1 MSFIVPQTD
10 PKASYLAHKDEIDSS
25 IARALCGGQYILGKE
40 VNDFEQEFAAY
51 NGVNHAVGVGNGT
64 DALYLALKACDIGYG
79 DAVITVSHTAVATV
93 AAIELTGA
101 TPVFVDIDSITY
113 TMNPECLLSAIKD
126 NKNKIKAIVP
136 VHLYGYPA
144 DMRLIMDIAKRYDL
158 YVIEDCAQS
167 TGATLNG
174 RKTGAWGDL
183 AAFSFYPTKNLAAL
197 GDGGMVVTSD
207 TKLAEKLYMLRQYGW
222 RKRFISEI
230 VGINTRLDE
239 IQAAIL
245 RVNLRYLNRDNAKRK
260 KLAQIYNDSLKS
272 FSLDLP
278 EVKSE
283 VEHSYHQYV
292 VRCRNR
298 DNLLEFLKSKGIQ
311 TAIHY
316 PVPVHLQPA
325 YKGRVL
331 VDGDLS
337 HTERICNEI
346 LSLPIYPEMTE
357 EQADLVLGNISLWE
371 GIKRV

>member
-25 IARALCGGQYILGKE
+25 IARALCSGWYILGKE

-51 NGVNHAVGVGNGT
+51 IGVNHAVGVGNGT
-64 DALYLALKACDIGYG
+64 EAIYLALKACDIGYG

-101 TPVFVDIDSITY
+101 TPVFVDIDPVTY
-113 TMNPECLLSAIKD
+113 TMNPERLLSAIQD
-126 NKNKIKAIVP
+126 SKNKIKAIVP
-136 VHLYGYPA
+136 VHLYGHPA

-197 GDGGMVVTSD
+197 GDGGMVVTND
-207 TKLAEKLYMLRQYGW
+207 TKFAEKAQMLRQYGW

-230 VGINTRLDE
+230 AGINTRLDE

-245 RVNLRYLNRDNAKRK
+245 RVNLCYLNGDNTKRK
-260 KLAQIYNDSLKS
+260 KLAQMYNDALKS
-272 FSLDLP
+272 FPLDLP

-316 PVPVHLQPA
+316 PMPVHLQPA
-325 YKGRVL
+325 YKGRVPI
-331 VDGDLS
+331 VGDLS
-337 HTERICNEI
+337 ITERICNEI
-346 LSLPIYPEMTE
+346 LSLPMYPEMTE
-357 EQADLVLGNISLWE
+357 EQAKLVLVNISLWE